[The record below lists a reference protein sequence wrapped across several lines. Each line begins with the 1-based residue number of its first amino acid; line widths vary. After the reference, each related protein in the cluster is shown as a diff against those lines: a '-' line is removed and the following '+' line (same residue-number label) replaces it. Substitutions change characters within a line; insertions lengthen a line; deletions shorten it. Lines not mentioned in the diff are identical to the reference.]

1 MHTFKTLCILDVL
14 FYIAYSTRYSLFVL
28 MCRKPI
34 SLTHSLTTTEVTLQN
49 KGIITCNYNPYRAM
63 IETLLNFG
71 QDAKSSQLMSSL
83 FIKDDFDHPEDPDPN
98 GANNGLF
105 LRSKFTETSK
115 KAHFP

>member
-1 MHTFKTLCILDVL
+1 
-14 FYIAYSTRYSLFVL
+14 
-28 MCRKPI
+28 
-34 SLTHSLTTTEVTLQN
+34 
-49 KGIITCNYNPYRAM
+49 M